1 MKRSLPL
8 ITLLSVILI
17 TAFSLQ
23 SVYSQ
28 PLLIE
33 NFEYEI
39 GDLSVNPASV
49 WNSANSGTAASVIDE
64 SLSYTDYALSGSGRS
79 ITMKVGLDYNTSVGT
94 ITSGG
99 VYAAFLLKVSAAT
112 TTGDYFFH
120 YTQAG
125 TIYKGKLW
133 IKQGSAADKYLI
145 GVAKSGTTPAVQY
158 TTTEYTTGT
167 TNLVV
172 LKYLFNS
179 ATTTDDE
186 VSIFV
191 DPIVGSDE
199 PATPTLI
206 AADNSTAD
214 ATQITLVA
222 LRQGGSTSAPS
233 LTIDAIRVAN
243 TWTDAVNA
251 SLSAD
256 ITPPVFSTGFPK
268 LANIDATQADL
279 QVSMNEAGK
288 AYYVVVPDGATSPTV
303 AEVVAGANYG
313 TVTLTASGT
322 IDVTAGGGSYSAAIT
337 GLTDKTNYD
346 IYVVAED
353 DETTPNCQ
361 TETVKVDLYTI
372 RPPDVLLSADFET
385 GNSLAPFTQISI
397 TGDQVWIQEV
407 KSNNGYAN
415 MNGYSGGAQENDDW
429 LVSPAINLSAS
440 EMNILTFMTAKNY
453 SGPPIEVKISTSFS
467 GTYTASDI
475 TAATWTDI
483 TSQFAYSPGTF
494 TWTPSGEFSL
504 NSYSNTVYV
513 AFVYKSNTTDGAAAW
528 EIDNFK
534 ITGYLLPGS
543 DASLSDLKVDGTT
556 ITSFAPATLTYEMTL
571 EATVTTPPAVTY
583 TTTDPTATAVV
594 TNATDLAG
602 NAAARTTNVVVTAAD
617 GTTTQTYSI
626 LFNPIIAVTDL
637 AALRAVD
644 PDNYDRIYQVTGEVV
659 VSGINDSQRHQKYVQ
674 DATAGILIDD
684 SSGKITTT
692 YSVGDGIKGLTGTLT
707 EYAKLLEF
715 VPYSDPGTASST
727 GNTLTPQ
734 VVTITEFNTNQESYE
749 SELVKI
755 VGVKFTDANGT
766 AVFQEKK
773 NYSISVGTD
782 ATILRTIFLGTD
794 LTGKIIPYMADVTGI
809 ATVYNTDA
817 QLTPRNYADLVIYSS
832 DATLSDLKVS
842 GTTVTGFAAGTLTYN
857 VSLPAGTTAVPAVTA
872 TATEANATVVIT
884 PATSLTGDAAARTTK
899 IDVTSQDKASVK
911 NYTIVFTVAT
921 GIDDYLSDKLRI
933 YPVPAHNE
941 ITAEGIEG
949 ITMIEIYEVTGKK
962 VSSIRCAED
971 SFREIPVADLSR
983 GLYFIKFIGP
993 DGVILKKFI
1002 KE

>member
-8 ITLLSVILI
+8 VAMLSVILL
-17 TAFSLQ
+17 TAFSVQ
-23 SVYSQ
+23 QAYTQ
-28 PLLIE
+28 PLLVE
-33 NFEYEI
+33 NFDYPD
-39 GDLSVNPASV
+39 GTDLSTVGWTV
-49 WNSANSGTAASVIDE
+49 HSGTENPVTVTVPGLTFSGYPLSNLGGAAVLDATYIDVNK
-64 SLSYTDYALSGSGRS
+64 TFTAQ
-79 ITMKVGLDYNTSVGT
+79 
-94 ITSGG
+94 TSGT
-99 VYAAFLLKVSAAT
+99 VYAAFMTKITAGAEGYFLHLGKNPFNTSTFFGKVFCSAS
-112 TTGDYFFH
+112 GDNWVFGLSK
-120 YTQAG
+120 T
-125 TIYKGKLW
+125 
-133 IKQGSAADKYLI
+133 SN
-145 GVAKSGTTPAVQY
+145 TPAKASDPITIGSTY
-158 TTTEYTTGT
+158 
-167 TNLVV
+167 LVV
-172 LKYLFNS
+172 LKYEIIDGTGNDNVSLFYFSREIPAN
-179 ATTTDDE
+179 
-186 VSIFV
+186 
-191 DPIVGSDE
+191 E
-199 PATPTLI
+199 PATPNLT
-206 AADNSTAD
+206 APDPTATDNNPGA
-214 ATQITLVA
+214 IA
-222 LRQGGSTSAPS
+222 LRQFSAEQN
-233 LTIDAIRVAN
+233 IQVDGIRIAN
-243 TWTDAVNA
+243 TWADAVTA
-251 SLSAD
+251 ALSTVDNTA
-256 ITPPVFSTGFPK
+256 PAFSAGFPK
-268 LANIDATQADL
+268 LANVDATQADL
-279 QVSMNEAGK
+279 QVSMDEAGK
-288 AYYVVVPDGATSPTV
+288 AYYVVVPDGATAPTV

-322 IDVTAGGGSYSAAIT
+322 IDVTAGGGSYSATIT

-361 TETVKVDLYTI
+361 TEAVKVDLYTI

-385 GNSLAPFTQISI
+385 AGSLAPFTQVSI
-397 TGDQVWIQEV
+397 TGDQVWTQS
-407 KSNNGYAN
+407 SNNDDNFAKMSGYTTAAN
-415 MNGYSGGAQENDDW
+415 ENEDW
-429 LVSPAINLSAS
+429 LISSPINVASAESVVLSF
-440 EMNILTFMTAKNY
+440 ITAKNF
-453 SGPPIEVKISTSFS
+453 SGGTFKVMISSNFS
-467 GTYTASDI
+467 GTYN
-475 TAATWTDI
+475 ATNIIPEDWTDI
-483 TSQFAYSPGTF
+483 TSNFALSTGSY
-494 TWTPSGEFSL
+494 TWVASGDFSMAA
-504 NSYSNTVYV
+504 YTGDIFI
-513 AFVYKSNTTDGAAAW
+513 AFVYTSTTEGAATW

-534 ITGYLLPGS
+534 VTGYLLPGS

-602 NAAARTTNVVVTAAD
+602 NAEARTTTVVVTAAD

>member
-1 MKRSLPL
+1 MKNIYSFL
-8 ITLLSVILI
+8 ITLGLI
-17 TAFSLQ
+17 IPLNLAADGTATVTLR
-23 SVYSQ
+23 
-28 PLLIE
+28 PTHI
-33 NFEYEI
+33 
-39 GDLSVNPASV
+39 DLSSATAQSAVLMTLSGYSTDDVKYRLYNVSNQYNCWDATSETYISSTPYASGPSV
-49 WNSANSGTAASVIDE
+49 LGTPSTGSTFWIPFERGTNATTAASYRDR
-64 SLSYTDYALSGSGRS
+64 LGSA
-79 ITMKVGLDYNTSVGT
+79 YNANNNTAVLPAAT
-94 ITSGG
+94 EITSSYSLTGTLIG
-99 VYAAFLLKVSAAT
+99 NTELPLTKKYVILGFNGTTLVSAVSSDLAT
-112 TTGDYFFH
+112 GAFTLICPE
-120 YTQAG
+120 G
-125 TIYKGKLW
+125 TPI
-133 IKQGSAADKYLI
+133 DKVEARTL
-145 GVAKSGTTPAVQY
+145 
-158 TTTEYTTGT
+158 
-167 TNLVV
+167 TN
-172 LKYLFNS
+172 
-179 ATTTDDE
+179 T
-186 VSIFV
+186 
-191 DPIVGSDE
+191 IVGSV
-199 PATPTLI
+199 TGSYNV
-206 AADNSTAD
+206 AASLGN
-214 ATQITLVA
+214 ITLA
-222 LRQGGSTSAPS
+222 A
-233 LTIDAIRVAN
+233 
-243 TWTDAVNA
+243 A
-251 SLSAD
+251 SDNQA
-256 ITPPVFSTGFPK
+256 PVFSAGFPI

-361 TETVKVDLYTI
+361 TEAVKVDLYTI

-385 GNSLAPFTQISI
+385 AGSLAPFTQVSI
-397 TGDQVWIQEV
+397 TGDQVWTQS
-407 KSNNGYAN
+407 SNNDDNFAKMSGYTTAAN
-415 MNGYSGGAQENDDW
+415 ENEDW
-429 LVSPAINLSAS
+429 LISSPINVASAESVVLSF
-440 EMNILTFMTAKNY
+440 ITAKNF
-453 SGPPIEVKISTSFS
+453 SGGTFKVMISSNFS
-467 GTYTASDI
+467 GTYN
-475 TAATWTDI
+475 ATNIIPEDWTDI
-483 TSQFAYSPGTF
+483 TSNFALSTGSY
-494 TWTPSGEFSL
+494 TWVASGDFSMAA
-504 NSYSNTVYV
+504 YTGDIFI
-513 AFVYKSNTTDGAAAW
+513 AFVYTSTTEGAATW

-534 ITGYLLPGS
+534 VTGYLLPGS

-594 TNATDLAG
+594 TDATDLAG
-602 NAAARTTNVVVTAAD
+602 NAEARTTTVVVTAAD

-626 LFNPIIAVTDL
+626 LFNPIIAVANLET
-637 AALRAVD
+637 LRAVT
-644 PDNYDRIYQVTGEVV
+644 PENYNRIYQVTGEVV